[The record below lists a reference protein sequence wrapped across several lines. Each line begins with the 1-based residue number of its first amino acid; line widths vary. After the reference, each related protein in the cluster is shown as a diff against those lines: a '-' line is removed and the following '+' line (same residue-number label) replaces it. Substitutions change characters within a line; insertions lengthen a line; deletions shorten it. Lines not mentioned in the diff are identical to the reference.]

1 MDASTTV
8 LNLTTIILY
17 IIYLDRIHAY
27 IDKENVNLGNF
38 YLLFL
43 KASHVFFLID
53 YLLRLITAK
62 QIKNFLISVDS
73 FLEILTIVPFLSI
86 GLTSKD
92 LNGSWFRFCIML
104 DTLRTMQCKRIF
116 YQSDIVFKINTYRL

>member
-1 MDASTTV
+1 MDASTTI

-27 IDKENVNLGNF
+27 IDTENKNIGNF

-53 YLLRLITAK
+53 YLLRLMTAK
-62 QIKNFLISVDS
+62 QIKNFLISMDS
-73 FLEILTIVPFLSI
+73 FLEILTLVPFLSI

-92 LNGSWFRFCIML
+92 LNGDWFRFCMML

-116 YQSDIVFKINTYRL
+116 YQSDIVFKMN

>member
-1 MDASTTV
+1 MDASTTI

-27 IDKENVNLGNF
+27 IDTENKNIGNF

-62 QIKNFLISVDS
+62 QIKNFLISMDS
-73 FLEILTIVPFLSI
+73 FLEILTLVPFLSI

-92 LNGSWFRFCIML
+92 LNGDWFRFCMML

-116 YQSDIVFKINTYRL
+116 YQSDIVFKMNTYRL